1 MTSHTEWRSSSAFV
15 TLVVCVAIFTDI
27 FLYGLVVPVLPFAL
41 KVRIGLPEN
50 DIQFWASAFLAI
62 YGGSIFLGS
71 CTCQQPILKTLKH
84 SNVKYPNPQYSSAG

>member
-1 MTSHTEWRSSSAFV
+1 MTSHTGWRSSSAFV

-50 DIQFWASAFLAI
+50 DIQI
-62 YGGSIFLGS
+62 LGLGLFGYLWRLYLS
-71 CTCQQPILKTLKH
+71 RVLYVPTTHP
-84 SNVKYPNPQYSSAG
+84 